1 MFYLIED
8 SFIRFDHKKSIV
20 IDYDGVSDESS
31 FLKVEI
37 YFEASENF
45 DLDWYFKG
53 DKIQIREETDNDLSL
68 KFISKCVHTGIFN
81 YYCFLFINPY
91 TKQDIG
97 MYSANVRLKSDPDVH
112 RIELKSH
119 AIMPSK
125 IILK

>member
-1 MFYLIED
+1 MIED

-37 YFEASENF
+37 YFEASGNF

-68 KFISKCVHTGIFN
+68 KFISKYAHVSFDSMANYARTYPIGIFEKDKEGWIKWYN
-81 YYCFLFINPY
+81 ENKC
-91 TKQDIG
+91 
-97 MYSANVRLKSDPDVH
+97 
-112 RIELKSH
+112 
-119 AIMPSK
+119 IMG
-125 IILK
+125 LN